1 MLMYTDFKILMKIS
15 IFLENDN
22 SDCACVCVINPNI
35 EMHMT
40 SVSSYFEKYEN
51 NWLGINKVT
60 DILKG
65 HMQEKRHTIFN

>member
-1 MLMYTDFKILMKIS
+1 
-15 IFLENDN
+15 
-22 SDCACVCVINPNI
+22 
-35 EMHMT
+35 MT